1 MVFNLHDPE
10 IDLNT
15 TSDRLL
21 KVVIK
26 NFVFTQFTIFNLK
39 EIAITFSGCTFSN
52 YLRIEASRGTME
64 TKKIIAEKGGMQHY
78 AYNQLTLHQCQL
90 TEKVYINTVDTSRQ
104 ILIDNCELDALE
116 LNSKSRTPMTYFFE
130 VKVSNSVFHEDF
142 ALISVSTKTI
152 FIVQFIDCSIENSLL
167 VAGPFLYHRN
177 WEFFV
182 VNFFKKLVM
191 VPRAASIYITNCKFI
206 RGYLGIRGTAMVSL
220 RHSKLSN
227 TSLSCSGVS
236 LQIVDSRIN
245 GMNIDQAGIVDIKGC
260 TFIDSPVRITG
271 NYWERSNIVLKN
283 NNFSSLH
290 CQQVSLK
297 IFGSSVGNMNISEA
311 GNVTIRGCTFTGT
324 IVTITRKRCCSH
336 ITLQKNKLNNAY
348 LTCKMDSL
356 EIVGF

>member
-1 MVFNLHDPE
+1 MVFNSHDPE

-64 TKKIIAEKGGMQHY
+64 TKRIIAEKGGMQHY

-167 VAGPFLYHRN
+167 VAGSFLYHRN

-271 NYWERSNIVLKN
+271 NYWEIICFELSGNSN
-283 NNFSSLH
+283 
-290 CQQVSLK
+290 
-297 IFGSSVGNMNISEA
+297 
-311 GNVTIRGCTFTGT
+311 
-324 IVTITRKRCCSH
+324 
-336 ITLQKNKLNNAY
+336 
-348 LTCKMDSL
+348 
-356 EIVGF
+356 